1 MLQNQ
6 NFITSYPL
14 ESSMGVEVSDSIYFK
29 KFFINFDQL
38 GKRRVAIITILAMLR
53 VEVKR
58 IESNVI

>member
-1 MLQNQ
+1 
-6 NFITSYPL
+6 
-14 ESSMGVEVSDSIYFK
+14 MGVEVSDSIYFK

-53 VEVKR
+53 VELKR